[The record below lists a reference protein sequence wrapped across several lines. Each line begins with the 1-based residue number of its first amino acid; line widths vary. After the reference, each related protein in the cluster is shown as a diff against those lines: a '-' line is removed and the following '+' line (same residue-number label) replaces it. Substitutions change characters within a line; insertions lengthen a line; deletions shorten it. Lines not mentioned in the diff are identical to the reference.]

1 VKPLLTIWSAKAISL
16 EQVRHLSVLGC
27 VLVKRFSVSFS
38 TLGVGLSGIFERAC
52 CKRPFALKGLGG
64 RMKCAEGGEEPG
76 VVGVEEV
83 GELLR
88 EGTDESEG
96 RRYEGVVDAEL
107 LWRRRKG
114 NVREGRR

>member
-1 VKPLLTIWSAKAISL
+1 
-16 EQVRHLSVLGC
+16 
-27 VLVKRFSVSFS
+27 
-38 TLGVGLSGIFERAC
+38 
-52 CKRPFALKGLGG
+52 
-64 RMKCAEGGEEPG
+64 MKCAEGGEEPG

-88 EGTDESEG
+88 EGTESSEG
-96 RRYEGVVDAEL
+96 RRDEGVVDAEL

>member
-1 VKPLLTIWSAKAISL
+1 VKPLLTTWSANAMSL

-27 VLVKRFSVSFS
+27 VLVRCFSRSFS
-38 TLGVGLSGIFERAC
+38 TLGVRASGIFESAC
-52 CKRPFALKGLGG
+52 CKRLFALKGLEGK
-64 RMKCAEGGEEPG
+64 MKCAEGGEESG
-76 VVGVEEV
+76 VAGVEDV

-96 RRYEGVVDAEL
+96 RRDEGVVDAEL

>member
-1 VKPLLTIWSAKAISL
+1 MSL

-27 VLVKRFSVSFS
+27 VLVRCFSRSFS
-38 TLGVGLSGIFERAC
+38 TLGVRASGIFESAC
-52 CKRPFALKGLGG
+52 CKRLFALKGLEGK
-64 RMKCAEGGEEPG
+64 MKCAEGGEEPG

-88 EGTDESEG
+88 EGTESPEG
-96 RRYEGVVDAEL
+96 RRDEGVVEAEL

>member
-1 VKPLLTIWSAKAISL
+1 MSL

-27 VLVKRFSVSFS
+27 VLVRCFFLSFS
-38 TLGVGLSGIFERAC
+38 TFGDNVDSGIFESAC
-52 CKRPFALKGLGG
+52 CKRPFALKGLEG

-76 VVGVEEV
+76 VVGLEEV

-88 EGTDESEG
+88 DGTESPEG
-96 RRYEGVVDAEL
+96 RRDEGIVEAEL
-107 LWRRRKG
+107 LWRRRKE

>member
-1 VKPLLTIWSAKAISL
+1 
-16 EQVRHLSVLGC
+16 
-27 VLVKRFSVSFS
+27 
-38 TLGVGLSGIFERAC
+38 
-52 CKRPFALKGLGG
+52 
-64 RMKCAEGGEEPG
+64 MKCAEGGEESG
-76 VVGVEEV
+76 VAGVEDV

-96 RRYEGVVDAEL
+96 RRDEGVVGAEL

>member
-1 VKPLLTIWSAKAISL
+1 
-16 EQVRHLSVLGC
+16 
-27 VLVKRFSVSFS
+27 
-38 TLGVGLSGIFERAC
+38 
-52 CKRPFALKGLGG
+52 
-64 RMKCAEGGEEPG
+64 MKCAEGGEEPG

-88 EGTDESEG
+88 EGTESPEG
-96 RRYEGVVDAEL
+96 RRDEGVVEAEL